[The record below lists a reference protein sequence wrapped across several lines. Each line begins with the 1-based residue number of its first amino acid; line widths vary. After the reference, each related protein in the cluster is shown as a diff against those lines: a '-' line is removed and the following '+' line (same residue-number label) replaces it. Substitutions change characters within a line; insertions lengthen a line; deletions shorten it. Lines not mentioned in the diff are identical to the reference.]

1 MILILPATQRLQMRL
16 PAAGADVCSCPEE
29 CVAFCWGFV
38 DCCEKRFSTLQ
49 KHFANVLEPP
59 LDAGTDR
66 HILGLLLGAL
76 L

>member
-1 MILILPATQRLQMRL
+1 MSARVQKNVLHSVGDLWI
-16 PAAGADVCSCPEE
+16 AARSV
-29 CVAFCWGFV
+29 
-38 DCCEKRFSTLQ
+38 FSTLQ

-66 HILGLLLGAL
+66 HILGLVLGAL